1 MSRTSMIPWT
11 ILAFTV
17 LPCMSGC
24 FEAGEANV
32 EIDELRAYVKV
43 APVLRGELIHS
54 LELTG
59 TVEAIHQVNL
69 VTDMPG
75 KVQSIP
81 VKIGQ
86 EVRRGELLVQLDTDM
101 AQLQAQQ
108 AAAAVK
114 LGELG
119 FVTATREFGRAA
131 SLHEKG
137 SLPDQAF
144 EQARAGMEMAEQ
156 QLVQAQAAQGLA
168 REQIQGSRL
177 VAPFDGVVTYLTVEE
192 NEYFNPMT
200 ISPMAGPA
208 GLAGLVDAS
217 AIKIDLQVA
226 DSDIGTLRQG
236 MTALVFV
243 DALGDRVPEG
253 GLRGSVESVGI
264 AADAASRTFP
274 VRVVADNPDYAV
286 LAGTHARVRLVLES
300 RPAALYVPE
309 QAVRGAEGGYY
320 VMVLEGERA
329 SKVEVAIGL
338 TGDEGIE
345 ITDGLQDGQ
354 LVVTEGNF
362 GLADGSLVEVSS

>member
-1 MSRTSMIPWT
+1 MSRTSMNPLA
-11 ILAFTV
+11 ILV
-17 LPCMSGC
+17 LGALPVLSGC
-24 FEAGEANV
+24 FQSGEANV
-32 EIDELRAYVKV
+32 EIDELKAYVKV
-43 APVLRGELIHS
+43 QPVKRGELIHS

-59 TVEAIHQVNL
+59 TVRAIHQVDL

-75 KVQSIP
+75 KVQRVP
-81 VKIGQ
+81 VKVGQ
-86 EVRRGELLVQLDTDM
+86 RVQRGDLMVQLNADM

-108 AAAAVK
+108 ADAAVK

-131 SLHEKG
+131 TLHDKG

-144 EQARAGMEMAEQ
+144 EQAQAGMEMAEQ
-156 QLVQAQAAQGLA
+156 QLAQAQAAQGLA

-177 VAPFDGVVTYLTVEE
+177 VAPFDGVVTYVAVEE

-226 DSDIGTLRQG
+226 DSDIGGLAQG
-236 MTALVFV
+236 MSARVFV
-243 DALGDRVPEG
+243 DALGDRVPDG
-253 GLRGSVESVGI
+253 GLIGSIDYVGI

-274 VRVVADNPDYAV
+274 VRVVADNPDHAV
-286 LAGTHARVRLVLES
+286 LAGTHARVKLVLEAE
-300 RPAALYVPE
+300 PAALYVP
-309 QAVRGAEGGYY
+309 QSAVRGAEGGTY

-329 SKVEVAIGL
+329 SKVEVATGL
-338 TGDEGIE
+338 VGDAGIE
-345 ITDGLQDGQ
+345 IMDGLMDGQ

-362 GLADGSLVEVSS
+362 GLADGALVEVTP